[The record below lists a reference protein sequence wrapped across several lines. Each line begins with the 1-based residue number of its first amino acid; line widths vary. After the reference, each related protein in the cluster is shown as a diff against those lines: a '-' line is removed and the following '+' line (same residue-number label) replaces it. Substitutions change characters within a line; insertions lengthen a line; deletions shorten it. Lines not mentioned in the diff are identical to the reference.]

1 MTTAREN
8 VQELLPGAKIIKL
21 KGYYKNKDYK
31 SAKTPIEAWQQAD
44 DLQDEEIGAW
54 LDLGGW
60 IGATIPT
67 DRLII
72 DIDDQETGGIVDN
85 ILEEYGFFYH
95 AIKTPNGRQFIFKE
109 SPGEEI
115 RQIAKYFTSIGVQ
128 VDTRIAG
135 KGYIVFPTDQ
145 TENRTI
151 TKKADGDLSD
161 LPRFLIPI
169 KRAAKHDFSFPITDQ
184 GNRNDTLYRFAASLR
199 SWGLEPGEI
208 DSSMKMI
215 YDFLLLDKRDFSFS
229 ELQNLIKSAIK
240 WEPDIVQPYEISV
253 ADRRLPMSYQAKQNQ
268 LFKTVIKK
276 ARGVEFEELKWI
288 SRSTPHILKELRDL
302 ESGQVFYEIA
312 WMEHGEENRKTLEAT
327 NLTTKRELLR
337 LANFGL
343 GVNENNAKDMI
354 EYFEKSLAQIRI
366 PRVYKAERLGWIKN
380 RFIHPLDSGEV
391 LLEPSSSGERQI
403 VEAFREKGTIE
414 SWRRDV
420 FDQIKDH
427 PKVLFMVF
435 ASFASIIL
443 KDLEIKSFVVDL
455 SGSTSQGKTTALQ
468 VSRTVWGNEGLINEW
483 NVTRVSVERKAAFFN
498 DFPLYMDDTRK
509 ADERI
514 LQSIVYQFS
523 GGKAKGRGSLTGQQ
537 DETTWNNIL
546 ISTGEISLADF
557 AEKAGGAVARIIPL
571 VDEPFNF
578 PDQEFFSKIYKAIAA
593 NHGTP
598 GLKFL
603 KAWQQNKK
611 KWIPLFE
618 TVRNS
623 YRKRAE
629 GDEVIARMSLFYSTV
644 HFAAAI
650 AKEVLE
656 LDFDMSVL
664 SDLFDEIMDET
675 DGTNKPRELMEVIL
689 ADLDRS
695 RKSILYE
702 DSEEIPKEI
711 KAIYYQ
717 GTVCLMAAYA
727 KDMLGTDNRMIRR
740 EWKKKNYI
748 LTTDEKRDTIQI
760 FKKGNNY
767 RAIMINPSILND
779 LGYDF
784 SDQHAEPQGNIFRFP
799 FKKGDFK

>member
-1 MTTAREN
+1 MTSKRET
-8 VQELLPGAKIIKL
+8 VQGLLPGAKIIKL
-21 KGYYKNKDYK
+21 KGYYKNTEYK
-31 SAKTPIEAWQQAD
+31 AAKTPIDAWQQAD
-44 DLQDEEIGAW
+44 DLQDEEITSW

-60 IGATIPT
+60 IGATIPPE
-67 DRLII
+67 RLII
-72 DIDDQETGGIVDN
+72 DIDDRESGEIV
-85 ILEEYGFFYH
+85 
-95 AIKTPNGRQFIFKE
+95 PNGQQFIFKE
-109 SPGEEI
+109 PDEKI

-135 KGYIVFPTDQ
+135 KGYIVFPTEQ
-145 TENRTI
+145 TENRII
-151 TKKADGDLSD
+151 TKKADGELSE

-169 KRAAKHDFSFPITDQ
+169 RNAAKHDFSFPIGDQ
-184 GNRNDTLYRFAASLR
+184 GSRNDTLYRFAASLKA
-199 SWGLEPGEI
+199 WGLEPGEI

-253 ADRRLPMSYQAKQNQ
+253 SDRRLPIAYQSKQNQ
-268 LFKTVIKK
+268 LFKIVIKK
-276 ARGVEFEELKWI
+276 ARGIEYEELKRI

-302 ESGQVFYEIA
+302 ENGQIFHEIA
-312 WMEHGEENRKTLEAT
+312 WTEHGEENRKTVEAT
-327 NLTTKRELLR
+327 NLTIKRELLR

-354 EYFEKSLAQIRI
+354 GFFEDYLTQIKI
-366 PRVYKAERLGWIKN
+366 PRQYKVERLGRIKD
-380 RFIHPLDSGEV
+380 RFIHPLDSGDV
-391 LLEPSSSGERQI
+391 LLEPTSAGERQI
-403 VEAFREKGTIE
+403 VKAFKEKGTIE

-468 VSRTVWGNEGLINEW
+468 VARTVWGTEDLVSEW
-483 NVTRVSVERKAAFFN
+483 NATRVSVERKAAFFN

-509 ADERI
+509 ADEKL

-571 VDEPFNF
+571 IDEPFNY
-578 PDQEFFSKIYKAIAA
+578 PDQEFFSDIYKAIAA

-598 GLKFL
+598 GLAFL

-611 KWIPLFE
+611 SWIPNFE
-618 TVRNS
+618 KVRDF
-623 YRKRAE
+623 YRKKSD

-644 HFAAAI
+644 HFAAMI
-650 AKEVLE
+650 AREVLE
-656 LDFDMSVL
+656 LDVDLSVL
-664 SDLFDEIMDET
+664 ADLFDQIMDET
-675 DGTNKPRELMEVIL
+675 EGINKPRELLEVIL

-695 RKSILYE
+695 RSSILYE
-702 DSEEIPKEI
+702 DSEEIPREI
-711 KAIYYQ
+711 KAIYHQ
-717 GTVCLMAAYA
+717 GTICLMAAYT
-727 KDMLGTDNRMIRR
+727 KDMLRTDNRMIRK
-740 EWKKKNYI
+740 EWRKKNLI
-748 LTTDEKRDTIQI
+748 LAQQDEKRDTVQI
-760 FKKGNNY
+760 YKKGCNH
-767 RAIMINPSILND
+767 RAIMINPSVLND

-784 SDQHAEPQGNIFRFP
+784 SDRNAEPQGNIFRFP
-799 FKKGDFK
+799 FKKGDLK